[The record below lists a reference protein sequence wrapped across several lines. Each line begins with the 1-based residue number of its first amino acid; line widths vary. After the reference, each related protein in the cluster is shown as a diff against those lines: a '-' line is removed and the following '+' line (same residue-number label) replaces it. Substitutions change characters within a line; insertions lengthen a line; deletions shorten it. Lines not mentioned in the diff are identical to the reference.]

1 MLGVVDASYTSFPC
15 RSIDT
20 ESLVNRNVVRRV
32 TTKLFEPRATPHIPL
47 LKCYAGYCKSM
58 RVVKVDGVDRFI
70 IKSGNLIVA
79 ARDGKSSL
87 TSDEHIGKTY

>member
-1 MLGVVDASYTSFPC
+1 
-15 RSIDT
+15 
-20 ESLVNRNVVRRV
+20 
-32 TTKLFEPRATPHIPL
+32 
-47 LKCYAGYCKSM
+47 M